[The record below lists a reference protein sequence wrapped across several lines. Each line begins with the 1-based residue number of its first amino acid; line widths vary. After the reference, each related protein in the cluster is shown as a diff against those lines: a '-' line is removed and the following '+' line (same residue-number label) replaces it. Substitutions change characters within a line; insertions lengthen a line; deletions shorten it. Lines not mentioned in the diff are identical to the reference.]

1 MPLDQLD
8 MNSEEGLAEAM
19 KRMAEE
25 DLGEF
30 KSADEMSE
38 DELLEECFLDE
49 CDEEEDSSEEDIN
62 EDKDSIGE

>member
-1 MPLDQLD
+1 MS
-8 MNSEEGLAEAM
+8 SEEGLAVAM
-19 KRMAEE
+19 KRMAK
-25 DLGEF
+25 DIGEF
-30 KSADEMSE
+30 KSADEMYE

>member
-1 MPLDQLD
+1 

-19 KRMAEE
+19 KRMAKEA
-25 DLGEF
+25 LPEF

-49 CDEEEDSSEEDIN
+49 CD
-62 EDKDSIGE
+62 

>member
-1 MPLDQLD
+1 

-25 DLGEF
+25 ALPEF
-30 KSADEMSE
+30 KSADEMTE

-49 CDEEEDSSEEDIN
+49 CDSSSSEE
-62 EDKDSIGE
+62 